1 MYILTSKTKQTY
13 NCDNINQPKAS
24 NNTTD
29 GDISPLIK
37 SEIESL
43 DALIDNLLEDQETDL
58 HKTTSFVNLQ
68 FSLKQEYEMR
78 TLPPIKLHQFSGNPI
93 GWPEFIKNFH
103 SMVHFKTTF
112 DDNLRMERLCSIL
125 DREAKR
131 VIRSNRKK

>member
-1 MYILTSKTKQTY
+1 MKILTSKTKQTY
-13 NCDNINQPKAS
+13 NCDKTNKPKAS

-29 GDISPLIK
+29 GDISPPIK

-43 DALIDNLLEDQETDL
+43 DALFDNLLEDQETDL
-58 HKTTSFVNLQ
+58 CKTSFVNLQ
-68 FSLKQEYEMR
+68 FSLKQEYKMR
-78 TLPPIKLHQFSGNPI
+78 TLPPIKLHQFSGNSI
-93 GWPEFIKNFH
+93 DWPEFIKNFP

-112 DDNLRMERLCSIL
+112 DNNLRMDRLCSIL

>member
-43 DALIDNLLEDQETDL
+43 DALFDNLLEDQETDL
-58 HKTTSFVNLQ
+58 CKTSFVNLQ
-68 FSLKQEYEMR
+68 FSLKQEYKMR
-78 TLPPIKLHQFSGNPI
+78 TLPPIKLHQFSGNSI
-93 GWPEFIKNFH
+93 DWPEFIKNFP

-112 DDNLRMERLCSIL
+112 DNNLRMDRLCSIL

>member
-24 NNTTD
+24 NNTND
-29 GDISPLIK
+29 GDISPPIK

-131 VIRSNRKK
+131 IIRSNRKK

>member
-24 NNTTD
+24 NNTND
-29 GDISPLIK
+29 GDISPPIK

-58 HKTTSFVNLQ
+58 CKTTSFVNLQ
-68 FSLKQEYEMR
+68 FSLKQEYKMR
-78 TLPPIKLHQFSGNPI
+78 TLPPIKLHQFSGNSI
-93 GWPEFIKNFH
+93 DWPEFIKNFP

-125 DREAKR
+125 DREAKS

>member
-29 GDISPLIK
+29 GDISPPIK

-58 HKTTSFVNLQ
+58 RKTTSFVNLQ
-68 FSLKQEYEMR
+68 FSLKQEYKMR
-78 TLPPIKLHQFSGNPI
+78 TLPPIKLHQFSGNSI
-93 GWPEFIKNFH
+93 DWPEFIKNFP

-125 DREAKR
+125 DREAKS

>member
-1 MYILTSKTKQTY
+1 MKILTSKTKQTY
-13 NCDNINQPKAS
+13 NCDKTNKPKAS

-29 GDISPLIK
+29 GDISPPIK

-43 DALIDNLLEDQETDL
+43 DVLIDNLLEDQETDL
-58 HKTTSFVNLQ
+58 RKTTSFVNLQ

-131 VIRSNRKK
+131 VTRSNRKK

>member
-1 MYILTSKTKQTY
+1 MKILTSKTKQTY
-13 NCDNINQPKAS
+13 NCDKTNKPKAS

-29 GDISPLIK
+29 GDISPPIK

-43 DALIDNLLEDQETDL
+43 DALFDNLLEDQETDL
-58 HKTTSFVNLQ
+58 CKTSFVNLQ
-68 FSLKQEYEMR
+68 FSLKQEYKMR
-78 TLPPIKLHQFSGNPI
+78 TLPPIKLHQFSGNSI
-93 GWPEFIKNFH
+93 DWPEFIKNFP